1 MKRRSFFWLALMA
14 LVLSLAGPISQI
26 RAAEVS
32 YRLPIKMSLP
42 RLRLKGMLNLPR
54 NGSLTPVS

>member
-14 LVLSLAGPISQI
+14 LVLALAGPISQI

-32 YRLPIKMSLP
+32 YKITNQDVTAEITAEGNVKFTQ
-42 RLRLKGMLNLPR
+42 K
-54 NGSLTPVS
+54 